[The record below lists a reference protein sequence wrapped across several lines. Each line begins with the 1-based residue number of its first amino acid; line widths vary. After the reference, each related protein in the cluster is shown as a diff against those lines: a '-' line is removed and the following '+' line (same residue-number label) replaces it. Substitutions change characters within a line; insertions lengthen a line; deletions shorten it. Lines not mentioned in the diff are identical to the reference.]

1 MVLAV
6 LGVYHLIQ
14 SVKGA
19 DFVPSPR
26 PHLVSAENADKP
38 GYTMFGDPAEGGDPI
53 ERAVEWLAAHN
64 YKISDGHQIIVVP
77 LKEVRAGDLIEFD
90 PGDKPIEWG
99 IVFSASAGDHLGVDI
114 GDSQVSVIIR
124 VEKQQI
130 KTVLRSVHVT
140 PMI

>member
-1 MVLAV
+1 MNLLAALLFLAFV
-6 LGVYHLIQ
+6 SPQHP
-14 SVKGA
+14 
-19 DFVPSPR
+19 FVPDTR
-26 PHLVSAENADKP
+26 PHLVSDK
-38 GYTMFGDPAEGGDPI
+38 TMFGDPAEGGDPI

-64 YKISDGHQIIVVP
+64 YKISDGHEIIVVP

-124 VEKQQI
+124 VEKEQI